1 MATIYDI
8 IKGINQAA
16 ANAYDGSHDEK
27 YAYDKTARK
36 VGLKREEGDAI
47 LDSRVMD
54 GFSVRFHG
62 QNLVVNY
69 HAEYPIADAHG
80 DKFEGEV
87 KERMANI
94 VKYLKKEYK
103 NITGDTVTLKAD
115 GDAKIL
121 VQSMSRIR
129 CWLEATQQY
138 KIGGLKDTDKPG
150 SSEERLDKA
159 VKDWLAIGKD
169 KYPKAKKP
177 DNVSRKSS

>member
-16 ANAYDGSHDEK
+16 ANAYDGAHDEK

-36 VGLKREEGDAI
+36 VG
-47 LDSRVMD
+47 
-54 GFSVRFHG
+54 G
-62 QNLVVNY
+62 QNLVINY
-69 HAEYPIADAHG
+69 HAEYPIADAHN
-80 DKFEGEV
+80 DKFESEV

-115 GDAKIL
+115 GDAKVL

-129 CWLEATQQY
+129 CWLQAVQQY
-138 KIGGLKDTDKPG
+138 KIGGLKDSDKPG
-150 SSEERLDKA
+150 SSEDRLSKA

-169 KYPKAKKP
+169 KYPKTKKP